1 MCNLVFIVFNMYVK
15 LDKIYDFKKLKS
27 VIKVIVRNL
36 NKIIDINYYL
46 VLEVWVINYVYV
58 YNINLLFN
66 LLFLLLVL

>member
-15 LDKIYDFKKLKS
+15 LDKIYDFEKLKS

-66 LLFLLLVL
+66 LLFLLFVL

>member
-15 LDKIYDFKKLKS
+15 LDKIYDFEKLKS

>member
-1 MCNLVFIVFNMYVK
+1 MVFIVFNMYVK
-15 LDKIYDFKKLKS
+15 LDKIYDFEKLKS
-27 VIKVIVRNL
+27 VIKVIVWNL

>member
-15 LDKIYDFKKLKS
+15 LDKIYDFEKLKS

-46 VLEVWVINYVYV
+46 VLEVWVINCVV
-58 YNINLLFN
+58 CL
-66 LLFLLLVL
+66 

>member
-15 LDKIYDFKKLKS
+15 LDKIYDFEKLKS

-66 LLFLLLVL
+66 LFLLLVL